1 MKKFQELLYNKGK
14 NGDDAA
20 AELYLQSMDYNDDEL
35 SLWVAENDREIRNVL
50 GLSDFVSVAG
60 DDTNGEI
67 KGMLKEYNDLRNNGL
82 SLFKGDKKLAP
93 SGKPMKTLDD
103 FMGALGVGN
112 GDYSDDDRAAFSNPS
127 NASYWKN
134 MPEED
139 MTLAAL
145 SLGYDSADE
154 MGRDI
159 DRVANGFQRQNQV
172 EGWGANNELHPI
184 SWFVSA
190 LKGAAAPRVKE
201 AQLAGR
207 EITWQDVTGDMAEL
221 GLNFIP
227 GVGLVGKGGRIV
239 AKIPGVGKV
248 ANSAAGSMIG
258 QGASLVADQFAVPAL
273 TQAIDAGV
281 LYNPD
286 VAGVETSGLNPRSEF
301 DLPKMA
307 AQAGA
312 IAGAK
317 GTVKGAAMVGKN
329 MLEQGLGNEVGG
341 GAFREGVKM
350 FESIGEKTD
359 DLIRRR
365 QAMLDRKAELAKKR
379 ENVTLRDDDDISN
392 GLASTDDLI
401 NAENFKILTS
411 EADRIA
417 KSKKVRDDY
426 RKAVSADEA
435 VNKMLSDADKYG
447 KTGQLG
453 TSDPYEITKTYE
465 KRISDAEDAQAK
477 YKGDAIENVYR
488 QENENSPYPRLLML
502 DDGRVVPRSYL
513 TNDGNLAYPGAN
525 YSFSAG
531 GKLKPLYY
539 KYDDGLNRQLD
550 FDEYAKGGIS
560 FAPNKA
566 IDESSGLSR
575 NPAVLE
581 QIQKDELLR
590 RKLDPSKTALK
601 ENARDVAADATFNA
615 LARNG
620 VVGNVSDFDKKREDA
635 LWNRVMIKMRPL
647 TANSKLSPETRK
659 KNADAIL
666 NVMQY
671 GLDGLP
677 EDIYKQNPRV
687 YKLIADNLEVKGW
700 RHPSEESN
708 PQPTTSYSS
717 AY

>member
-1 MKKFQELLYNKGK
+1 MEKILERLQKLGL
-14 NGDDAA
+14 NGDEVADNLYWDAKD
-20 AELYLQSMDYNDDEL
+20 LDEDSF
-35 SLWVAENDREIRNVL
+35 SLWVAENDKTLRDVL
-50 GLSDFVSVAG
+50 NIDNIS
-60 DDTNGEI
+60 
-67 KGMLKEYNDLRNNGL
+67 LKPRQEDKAFLKQYNDLRNNGL
-82 SLFKGDKKLAP
+82 SIFKGDKKLDP
-93 SGKPMKTLDD
+93 KGKPMKTLDD
-103 FMGALGVGN
+103 FMGALGVTGSDN
-112 GDYSDDDRAAFSNPS
+112 GEYNDNDRSAFSNPNNS
-127 NASYWKN
+127 AYWGN
-134 MPEED
+134 MSEED
-139 MTLAAL
+139 RTLAAL
-145 SLGYDSADE
+145 SLGYDSADD
-154 MGRDI
+154 MARDI
-159 DRVANGFQRQNQV
+159 ERTGNAYQRQNQI
-172 EGWGANNELHPI
+172 EGYGPNNELQPI

-190 LKGAAAPRVKE
+190 LKGAAAPRIKE

-301 DLPKMA
+301 DLPKMV

-359 DLIRRR
+359 DLIKRR

-453 TSDPYEITKTYE
+453 TSEPYEITKTYE

-477 YKGDAIENVYR
+477 YNGDAIENVYR
-488 QENENSPYPRLLML
+488 KENENSPYPNLLML

-531 GKLKPLYY
+531 GKLKPLDY

-550 FDEYAKGGIS
+550 FEEYAKGGIS

-566 IDESSGLSR
+566 IDDKNYLSR

-601 ENARDVAADATFNA
+601 ENARDVAADAAFNA
-615 LARNG
+615 LARDG

-635 LWNRVMIKMRPL
+635 LWNRVMVKMRPL

-677 EDIYKQNPRV
+677 EDIYKQNPRL
-687 YKLIADNLEVKGW
+687 YNLIADNLEVKGW
-700 RHPSEESN
+700 RHPSEVSN

-717 AY
+717 SY

>member
-1 MKKFQELLYNKGK
+1 MKKFQELLYNKGE

-35 SLWVAENDREIRNVL
+35 SLWVAENDKEIRNVL

-60 DDTNGEI
+60 DDTDGEI
-67 KGMLKEYNDLRNNGL
+67 KAMLKEYNDIRNNGL

-127 NASYWKN
+127 NPAYWGN
-134 MPEED
+134 MSEED
-139 MTLAAL
+139 RTLAAL
-145 SLGYDSADE
+145 SLGYDSADD

-172 EGWGANNELHPI
+172 EGWGANNELQPI
-184 SWFVSA
+184 SWIVSA
-190 LKGAAAPRVKE
+190 LKGAAAPRIKE

-207 EITWQDVTGDMAEL
+207 DITWQDVTGDLAEL

-227 GVGLVGKGGRIV
+227 GVGLVGKGGRV
-239 AKIPGVGKV
+239 LAKVPGVGKI
-248 ANSAAGSMIG
+248 ANSATGSMIG
-258 QGASLVADQFAVPAL
+258 QGAGLVADQFAVPAL
-273 TQAIDAGV
+273 TQAVDAGV

-286 VAGVETSGLNPRSEF
+286 VLGSETSGLNPRSEF
-301 DLPKMA
+301 DLGKMA

-317 GTVKGAAMVGKN
+317 GSVKGAAMVGKN

-379 ENVTLRDDDDISN
+379 ENVTLSDDRDIGAAGS
-392 GLASTDDLI
+392 SVDDLI
-401 NAENFKILTS
+401 NAENYRILTS
-411 EADRIA
+411 EAERIA
-417 KSKKVRDDY
+417 NSNKARELYKRAVSDDEAAQEMTRREYGAAIPMLPRQDAMLEKRFREGLDAQKKAKTTPEQDY
-426 RKAVSADEA
+426 RD
-435 VNKMLSDADKYG
+435 
-447 KTGQLG
+447 
-453 TSDPYEITKTYE
+453 I
-465 KRISDAEDAQAK
+465 
-477 YKGDAIENVYR
+477 
-488 QENENSPYPRLLML
+488 NEQSPYKSLLVMK
-502 DDGRVVPRSYL
+502 DGRVVPRDYV
-513 TNDGNLAYPGAN
+513 TVDGELRYPGAD
-525 YSFSAG
+525 YTFKVDE
-531 GKLKPLYY
+531 KLSPLDY
-539 KYDDGLNRQLD
+539 KYDDYYNRMLD
-550 FDEYAKGGIS
+550 DYRDYGAPVRVT
-560 FAPNKA
+560 FAPNDA
-566 IDESSGLSR
+566 IDASNVVAR
-575 NPAVLE
+575 NPAVLD
-581 QIQKDELLR
+581 QIQKDELLK
-590 RKLDPSKTALK
+590 RKLDPSKTAFR
-601 ENARDVAADATFNA
+601 ENARDVTADAVFNA
-615 LARNG
+615 LARDG

-677 EDIYKQNPRV
+677 DDIYKQNPRV
-687 YKLIADNLEVKGW
+687 YKLIADNLGVEGW
-700 RHPSEESN
+700 RHSSEATN

>member
-1 MKKFQELLYNKGK
+1 MKKFQELLYNKGE

-60 DDTNGEI
+60 DDTDGEI

-112 GDYSDDDRAAFSNPS
+112 GDYNDNDRAAFSNPS

-139 MTLAAL
+139 RTLAAL

-159 DRVANGFQRQNQV
+159 DRVANGFQRQNQI
-172 EGWGANNELHPI
+172 EGWGPNNERQPI
-184 SWFVSA
+184 SWVVSA
-190 LKGAAAPRVKE
+190 LKGAATPRIKE

-207 EITWQDVTGDMAEL
+207 DITWQDVTGDLAEL

-227 GVGLVGKGGRIV
+227 GVGIGRIA

-248 ANSAAGSMIG
+248 ANRAAGSMIG
-258 QGASLVADQFAVPAL
+258 QGAGLVAEQFAVPAL
-273 TQAIDAGV
+273 TQAVDAGL

-286 VAGVETSGLNPRSEF
+286 VLGTETSGLNPRSEP
-301 DLPKMA
+301 DLGKMV

-317 GTVKGAAMVGKN
+317 GTVKGASMVGKN

-359 DLIRRR
+359 DLIKRR

-379 ENVTLRDDDDISN
+379 ENVTLSDDDDIGN

-435 VNKMLSDADKYG
+435 VNKILSDADKYG

-488 QENENSPYPRLLML
+488 KENENSPYPRLLML

-531 GKLKPLYY
+531 SKLKPLYY
-539 KYDDGLNRQLD
+539 KYDDGLNRQID

-566 IDESSGLSR
+566 IDESSELSR

-590 RKLDPSKTALK
+590 RKLDPSKTAFR
-601 ENARDVAADATFNA
+601 ENARDVTADAVFNA
-615 LARNG
+615 LARDG

-635 LWNRVMIKMRPL
+635 LWNRVMVKMRPL

-700 RHPSEESN
+700 RHPSEVSN

-717 AY
+717 SY

>member
-1 MKKFQELLYNKGK
+1 MKKFQEMLYNKGE
-14 NGDDAA
+14 NGDDVA

-35 SLWVAENDREIRNVL
+35 ALWVAENDKEIRDVL
-50 GLSDFVSVAG
+50 GLNEFASVVS
-60 DDTNGEI
+60 DDTDGEI

-112 GDYSDDDRAAFSNPS
+112 GDYNDNDRAAFSNPS
-127 NASYWKN
+127 NSAYWKN
-134 MPEED
+134 MTEED
-139 MTLAAL
+139 RTLAAL
-145 SLGYDSADE
+145 SLGYDSAEE

-159 DRVANGFQRQNQV
+159 ERVANGFQRQNQV
-172 EGWGANNELHPI
+172 EGWGPNNERQLI
-184 SWFVSA
+184 SWVVSA
-190 LKGAAAPRVKE
+190 LKGAATPRIKE

-207 EITWQDVTGDMAEL
+207 DITWQDVTGDLAEL

-227 GVGLVGKGGRIV
+227 GVGIGRIA

-248 ANSAAGSMIG
+248 ANRAAGSMIG
-258 QGASLVADQFAVPAL
+258 QGAGLVADQFAVPFA

-286 VAGVETSGLNPRSEF
+286 VAGVETSGLNPRSKV
-301 DLPKMA
+301 DWNKMA
-307 AQAGA
+307 AQASA

-317 GTVKGAAMVGKN
+317 GAVKGAAMVGKN

-359 DLIRRR
+359 DLIKRR

-379 ENVTLRDDDDISN
+379 ENVTLRNDDDIST

-401 NAENFKILTS
+401 NAENFRILNS
-411 EADRIA
+411 EAERIA
-417 KSKKVRDDY
+417 NSKKVRDDY

-435 VNKMLSDADKYG
+435 VDKIMSDADKYG

-465 KRISDAEDAQAK
+465 KRIRDAEDAQAK
-477 YKGDAIENVYR
+477 YNGDAIENVYR
-488 QENENSPYPRLLML
+488 KENENSPYPSLLML
-502 DDGRVVPRSYL
+502 EDGRVVPRSYL
-513 TNDGNLAYPGAN
+513 THDGNLAYPGAN

-531 GKLKPLYY
+531 GKLKPLDY

-550 FDEYAKGGIS
+550 FEEYAKGGIS

-566 IDESSGLSR
+566 IDESSVLSR

-581 QIQKDELLR
+581 QIQKDELLK
-590 RKLDPSKTALK
+590 RKLDPSKTAFR
-601 ENARDVAADATFNA
+601 ENARDVTADAVFNA
-615 LARNG
+615 LARDG

-677 EDIYKQNPRV
+677 TEIYKQNPRV